1 MSAPI
6 GETVPDSVV
15 SLVTLGHGFAVRRA
29 IRAAGYTRPVSE
41 TQRRG
46 GAAHW
51 IIDALP
57 RIGRAGSRSAS
68 LHHGVES
75 PLAFRVDHRELRRFT
90 WLRWLG
96 TLGALLILV
105 GGVGAGAT
113 PVVGNVFWETP
124 IGSML
129 GRMLISTTIVTF
141 TGIGMLITAWLGVGA
156 FVASGARTRV
166 SSVDTGMLVRTFA
179 GWVLPL
185 IFTAPLFT
193 QDIYSYLAQGAV
205 VDRGMD
211 PYAAG
216 PVELLGAEDPL
227 ARSVPL
233 IWSNSPSPYG
243 PTAMVVAWGISAL
256 TSDAVLPSVFLHR
269 AVAVASLYVVAWA
282 LVRLAL
288 RCGVSPQFA
297 LWLGV
302 LNPLT
307 LLHLVGGVHNE
318 ALLLALLLGGM
329 EVCLVALHGKPVPG
343 VPDAPVEPGSPA
355 LSRGG
360 WLLFAG
366 GVALISLAGMVK
378 VTGFVALGFVGMA
391 LARRFGFTTMSVVR
405 AGVAT
410 AVMAGATVVA
420 VSAGSGLGFGW
431 ITSQGGAA
439 TVRSWMSLST
449 LLGITSGFAGRV
461 LGIGDVS
468 DAALELTRGLGI
480 LLAAAWLLRML
491 WATFRGRIHPLGGY
505 GLSMF
510 ALVLLFPVV
519 HPWYLLWALVP
530 LSGWANRPQFRWAVV
545 AYSAVFSLTV
555 LPRGLGLPPGT
566 VLQIYLGSLAAFVI
580 VMALIVEVSR
590 RTKVFRLR

>member
-1 MSAPI
+1 MP
-6 GETVPDSVV
+6 ETP
-15 SLVTLGHGFAVRRA
+15 L
-29 IRAAGYTRPVSE
+29 
-41 TQRRG
+41 RG

-68 LHHGVES
+68 LHRGTES

-96 TLGALLILV
+96 TLGAILVLV

-124 IGSML
+124 VGSML
-129 GRMLISTTIVTF
+129 GRMLISSTIVTF
-141 TGIGMLITAWLGVGA
+141 TGIGMLIAAWLGVGA

-166 SSVDTGMLVRTFA
+166 TSVDSGMLVRTFA
-179 GWVLPL
+179 AWVIPL

-216 PVELLGAEDPL
+216 PVELLGTEDPL

-233 IWSNSPSPYG
+233 IWADSPSPYG
-243 PTAMVVAWGISAL
+243 PTAMVVAWAIAAV
-256 TSDAVLPSVFLHR
+256 TDDAVLPSVFLHR
-269 AVAVASLYVVAWA
+269 AVSVASLYVVAWA
-282 LVRLAL
+282 LVRLAQ

-318 ALLLALLLGGM
+318 ALLLAFLLSGM
-329 EVCLVALHGKPVPG
+329 ELCLVALHGKPIPG
-343 VPDAPVEPGSPA
+343 TPDDPVEPRSPA
-355 LSRGG
+355 LSRNG
-360 WLLFAG
+360 WLLFAA
-366 GVALISLAGMVK
+366 GVALIAMAGMVK

-391 LARRFGFTTMSVVR
+391 LARRFGFTTMAVAR
-405 AGVAT
+405 AAAVTAAT
-410 AVMAGATVVA
+410 AAATIVA
-420 VSAGSGLGFGW
+420 FCLASGLGFGW

-439 TVRSWMSLST
+439 TVRSWMSLPT
-449 LLGITSGFAGRV
+449 LLGISSGFAGRV

-468 DAALELTRGLGI
+468 EAALSLTRGLGI

-505 GLSMF
+505 GLAMF
-510 ALVLLFPVV
+510 AMVLLFPVV

-530 LSGWANRPQFRWAVV
+530 LSGWADRSQFRVAVV
-545 AYSAVFSLTV
+545 AYSAIFSLTV

-566 VLQIYLGSLAAFVI
+566 VLQIYLGSIAAFVAS
-580 VMALIVEVSR
+580 MAIILAIAW

>member
-1 MSAPI
+1 MP
-6 GETVPDSVV
+6 ETP
-15 SLVTLGHGFAVRRA
+15 L
-29 IRAAGYTRPVSE
+29 
-41 TQRRG
+41 RG

-68 LHHGVES
+68 LHRGTES

-96 TLGALLILV
+96 TLGAILVLV

-124 IGSML
+124 VGSML
-129 GRMLISTTIVTF
+129 GRMLISSTIVTF
-141 TGIGMLITAWLGVGA
+141 TGIGMLIAAWLGVGA

-166 SSVDTGMLVRTFA
+166 TSVDTGMLVRTFA
-179 GWVLPL
+179 AWVIPL

-216 PVELLGAEDPL
+216 PVELLGTEDPL

-233 IWSNSPSPYG
+233 IWADSPSPYG
-243 PTAMVVAWGISAL
+243 PTAMVVAWAIAAV
-256 TSDAVLPSVFLHR
+256 TDDAVLPSVFLHR
-269 AVAVASLYVVAWA
+269 AVSVASLYVVAWA
-282 LVRLAL
+282 LVRLAQ

-318 ALLLALLLGGM
+318 ALLLAFLLSGM
-329 EVCLVALHGKPVPG
+329 ELCLVALHGKPIPG
-343 VPDAPVEPGSPA
+343 TPDDPVEPRSPA
-355 LSRGG
+355 LSRNG
-360 WLLFAG
+360 WLLFAAG
-366 GVALISLAGMVK
+366 AALIAMAGMVK

-391 LARRFGFTTMSVVR
+391 LARRFGFTTMAVAR
-405 AGVAT
+405 AAAVTAAT
-410 AVMAGATVVA
+410 AAATIVA
-420 VSAGSGLGFGW
+420 FCLASGLGFGW

-439 TVRSWMSLST
+439 TVRSWMSLPT
-449 LLGITSGFAGRV
+449 LLGISSGFAGRV

-468 DAALELTRGLGI
+468 EAALSLTRGLGI

-505 GLSMF
+505 GLAMF
-510 ALVLLFPVV
+510 AMVLLFPVV

-530 LSGWANRPQFRWAVV
+530 LSGWADRSQFRVAVV
-545 AYSAVFSLTV
+545 AYSAIFSLTV

-566 VLQIYLGSLAAFVI
+566 VLQIYLGSIAAFVAS
-580 VMALIVEVSR
+580 MAIILAIAW

>member
-1 MSAPI
+1 MP
-6 GETVPDSVV
+6 ETP
-15 SLVTLGHGFAVRRA
+15 L
-29 IRAAGYTRPVSE
+29 
-41 TQRRG
+41 RG

-68 LHHGVES
+68 LHRGTES

-96 TLGALLILV
+96 TLGAILALV

-124 IGSML
+124 VGSML
-129 GRMLISTTIVTF
+129 GRMLISSTIVTF
-141 TGIGMLITAWLGVGA
+141 TGIGMLIAAWLGVGA

-166 SSVDTGMLVRTFA
+166 TSVDTGMLVRTFA
-179 GWVLPL
+179 AWVIPL

-216 PVELLGAEDPL
+216 PVELLGTEDPL

-233 IWSNSPSPYG
+233 IWADSPSPYG
-243 PTAMVVAWGISAL
+243 PTAMVVAWAIAAV
-256 TSDAVLPSVFLHR
+256 TDDAVLPSVFLHR
-269 AVAVASLYVVAWA
+269 AVSVASLYVVAWA
-282 LVRLAL
+282 LVRLAQ

-318 ALLLALLLGGM
+318 ALLLAFLLSGM
-329 EVCLVALHGKPVPG
+329 ELCLVALHGKPIPG
-343 VPDAPVEPGSPA
+343 TPDDPVEPRSPA
-355 LSRGG
+355 LSRNG
-360 WLLFAG
+360 WLLFAA
-366 GVALISLAGMVK
+366 GVALIAMAGMVK

-391 LARRFGFTTMSVVR
+391 LARRFGFTTMAVAR
-405 AGVAT
+405 AAAVTAAT
-410 AVMAGATVVA
+410 AAATIVA
-420 VSAGSGLGFGW
+420 FCLASGLGFGW

-439 TVRSWMSLST
+439 TVRSWMSLPT
-449 LLGITSGFAGRV
+449 LLGISSGFAGRV

-468 DAALELTRGLGI
+468 EAALSLTRGLGI

-505 GLSMF
+505 GLAMF
-510 ALVLLFPVV
+510 AMVLLFPVV

-530 LSGWANRPQFRWAVV
+530 LSGWADRSQFRVAVV
-545 AYSAVFSLTV
+545 AYSAIFSLTV

-566 VLQIYLGSLAAFVI
+566 VLQIYLGSIAAFVAS
-580 VMALIVEVSR
+580 MAIILAIAW

>member
-1 MSAPI
+1 MP
-6 GETVPDSVV
+6 ETP
-15 SLVTLGHGFAVRRA
+15 L
-29 IRAAGYTRPVSE
+29 
-41 TQRRG
+41 RG

-68 LHHGVES
+68 LHRGTES

-96 TLGALLILV
+96 TLGAILVLV

-124 IGSML
+124 VGSML
-129 GRMLISTTIVTF
+129 GRMLISSTIVTF
-141 TGIGMLITAWLGVGA
+141 TGIGMLIAAWLGVGA

-166 SSVDTGMLVRTFA
+166 TSVDTGMLVRTFA
-179 GWVLPL
+179 AWVIPL

-216 PVELLGAEDPL
+216 PVELLGTEDPL

-233 IWSNSPSPYG
+233 IWADSPSPYG
-243 PTAMVVAWGISAL
+243 PTAMVVAWAIAAV
-256 TSDAVLPSVFLHR
+256 TDDAVLPSVFLHR
-269 AVAVASLYVVAWA
+269 AVSVASLYVVAWA
-282 LVRLAL
+282 LVRLAQ

-318 ALLLALLLGGM
+318 ALLLAFLLSGM
-329 EVCLVALHGKPVPG
+329 ELCLVALHGKPIPG
-343 VPDAPVEPGSPA
+343 TPDDPVEPRSPA
-355 LSRGG
+355 LSRNG
-360 WLLFAG
+360 WLLFAA
-366 GVALISLAGMVK
+366 GVALIAMAGMVK

-391 LARRFGFTTMSVVR
+391 LARRFGFTTMAVAR
-405 AGVAT
+405 AAAVTAAT
-410 AVMAGATVVA
+410 AAATIVA
-420 VSAGSGLGFGW
+420 FCLASGLGFGW

-439 TVRSWMSLST
+439 TVRSWMSLPT
-449 LLGITSGFAGRV
+449 LLGISSGFAGRV

-468 DAALELTRGLGI
+468 EAALSLTRGLGI

-505 GLSMF
+505 GLAMF
-510 ALVLLFPVV
+510 AMVLLFPVV

-530 LSGWANRPQFRWAVV
+530 LSGWADRSQFRVAAV
-545 AYSAVFSLTV
+545 AYSAIFSLTV

-566 VLQIYLGSLAAFVI
+566 VLQIYLGSIAAFVAS
-580 VMALIVEVSR
+580 MAIILAIAW

>member
-1 MSAPI
+1 MP
-6 GETVPDSVV
+6 ETP
-15 SLVTLGHGFAVRRA
+15 L
-29 IRAAGYTRPVSE
+29 
-41 TQRRG
+41 RG

-68 LHHGVES
+68 LHRGTES

-96 TLGALLILV
+96 TLGAILVLV

-124 IGSML
+124 VGSML
-129 GRMLISTTIVTF
+129 GRMLISSTIVTF
-141 TGIGMLITAWLGVGA
+141 TGIGMLIAAWLGVGA

-166 SSVDTGMLVRTFA
+166 TSVDTGMLVRTFA
-179 GWVLPL
+179 AWVIPL

-205 VDRGMD
+205 VDRGMN

-216 PVELLGAEDPL
+216 PVELLGTEDPL

-233 IWSNSPSPYG
+233 IWADSPSPYG
-243 PTAMVVAWGISAL
+243 PTAMVVAWAIAAV
-256 TSDAVLPSVFLHR
+256 TDDAVLPSVFLHR
-269 AVAVASLYVVAWA
+269 AVSVASLYVVAWA
-282 LVRLAL
+282 LVRLAQ

-318 ALLLALLLGGM
+318 ALLLAFLLSGM
-329 EVCLVALHGKPVPG
+329 ELCLVALHGKPIPG
-343 VPDAPVEPGSPA
+343 TPDDPVEPRSPA
-355 LSRGG
+355 LSRNG
-360 WLLFAG
+360 WLLFAA
-366 GVALISLAGMVK
+366 GVALIAMAGMVK

-391 LARRFGFTTMSVVR
+391 LARRFGFTTMAVAR
-405 AGVAT
+405 AAAVTAAT
-410 AVMAGATVVA
+410 AAATIVA
-420 VSAGSGLGFGW
+420 FCLASGLGFGW

-439 TVRSWMSLST
+439 TVRSWMSLPT
-449 LLGITSGFAGRV
+449 LLGISSGFAGRV

-468 DAALELTRGLGI
+468 EAALSLTRGLGI

-505 GLSMF
+505 GLAMF
-510 ALVLLFPVV
+510 AMVLLFPVV

-530 LSGWANRPQFRWAVV
+530 LSGWADRSQFRVAVV
-545 AYSAVFSLTV
+545 GYSAIFSLTV

-566 VLQIYLGSLAAFVI
+566 VLQIYLGSIAAFVAS
-580 VMALIVEVSR
+580 MAIILAIAW

>member
-1 MSAPI
+1 MP
-6 GETVPDSVV
+6 ETP
-15 SLVTLGHGFAVRRA
+15 L
-29 IRAAGYTRPVSE
+29 
-41 TQRRG
+41 RG

-68 LHHGVES
+68 LHRGTES

-96 TLGALLILV
+96 TLGAILVLV

-124 IGSML
+124 VGSML
-129 GRMLISTTIVTF
+129 GRMLISSTIVTF
-141 TGIGMLITAWLGVGA
+141 TGIGMLIAAWLGVGA

-166 SSVDTGMLVRTFA
+166 TSVDTGMLVRTFA
-179 GWVLPL
+179 AWVIPL

-216 PVELLGAEDPL
+216 PVELLGTEDPL

-233 IWSNSPSPYG
+233 IWADSPSPYG
-243 PTAMVVAWGISAL
+243 PTAMVVAWAIAAV
-256 TSDAVLPSVFLHR
+256 TEAAVLPSVFLHR
-269 AVAVASLYVVAWA
+269 AVSVASLYVVAWA
-282 LVRLAL
+282 LVRLAQ

-318 ALLLALLLGGM
+318 ALLLAFLLSGM
-329 EVCLVALHGKPVPG
+329 ELCLVALHGKPIPG
-343 VPDAPVEPGSPA
+343 TPDDPVEPRSPA
-355 LSRGG
+355 LSRNG
-360 WLLFAG
+360 WLLFAA
-366 GVALISLAGMVK
+366 GVALIAMAGMVK

-391 LARRFGFTTMSVVR
+391 LARRFGYTTMAVAR
-405 AGVAT
+405 AAAVTAAT
-410 AVMAGATVVA
+410 AAATIVA
-420 VSAGSGLGFGW
+420 FCLASGLGFGW

-439 TVRSWMSLST
+439 TVRSWMSLPT
-449 LLGITSGFAGRV
+449 LLGISSGFAGRV

-468 DAALELTRGLGI
+468 EAALSLTRGLGI

-505 GLSMF
+505 GLAMF
-510 ALVLLFPVV
+510 AMVLLFPVV

-530 LSGWANRPQFRWAVV
+530 LSGWADRSQFRVAVV
-545 AYSAVFSLTV
+545 AYSAIFSLTV

-566 VLQIYLGSLAAFVI
+566 VLQIYLGSIAAFVAS
-580 VMALIVEVSR
+580 MAIILAIAW

>member
-1 MSAPI
+1 MP
-6 GETVPDSVV
+6 ETP
-15 SLVTLGHGFAVRRA
+15 L
-29 IRAAGYTRPVSE
+29 
-41 TQRRG
+41 RG

-68 LHHGVES
+68 LHRGTES

-96 TLGALLILV
+96 TLGAILVLV

-124 IGSML
+124 VGSML
-129 GRMLISTTIVTF
+129 GRMLISSTIVTF
-141 TGIGMLITAWLGVGA
+141 TGIGMLIGAWLGVGA

-166 SSVDTGMLVRTFA
+166 TSVDTGMLVRTFA
-179 GWVLPL
+179 AWVIPL

-216 PVELLGAEDPL
+216 PVELLGTEDPL

-233 IWSNSPSPYG
+233 IWADSPSPYG
-243 PTAMVVAWGISAL
+243 PTAMVVAWAIAAV
-256 TSDAVLPSVFLHR
+256 TDDAVLPSVFLHR
-269 AVAVASLYVVAWA
+269 AVSVASLYVVAWA
-282 LVRLAL
+282 LVRLAQ

-318 ALLLALLLGGM
+318 ALLLAFLLSGM
-329 EVCLVALHGKPVPG
+329 ELCLVALHGKPIPG
-343 VPDAPVEPGSPA
+343 TPDDPVEPRSPA
-355 LSRGG
+355 LSRNG
-360 WLLFAG
+360 WLLFAA
-366 GVALISLAGMVK
+366 GVALIAMAGMVK

-391 LARRFGFTTMSVVR
+391 LARRFGFTTMAVAR
-405 AGVAT
+405 AAAVTAAT
-410 AVMAGATVVA
+410 AAATIVA
-420 VSAGSGLGFGW
+420 FCLASGLGFGW

-439 TVRSWMSLST
+439 TVRSWMSLPT
-449 LLGITSGFAGRV
+449 LLGISSGFAGRV

-468 DAALELTRGLGI
+468 EAALSLTRGLGI

-505 GLSMF
+505 GLAMF
-510 ALVLLFPVV
+510 AMVLLFPVV

-530 LSGWANRPQFRWAVV
+530 LSGWADRSQFRVAVV
-545 AYSAVFSLTV
+545 AYSAIFSLTV

-566 VLQIYLGSLAAFVI
+566 VLQIYLGSIAAFVAS
-580 VMALIVEVSR
+580 MAIILAIAW

>member
-1 MSAPI
+1 MP
-6 GETVPDSVV
+6 ETP
-15 SLVTLGHGFAVRRA
+15 L
-29 IRAAGYTRPVSE
+29 
-41 TQRRG
+41 RG

-68 LHHGVES
+68 LHRGTES

-96 TLGALLILV
+96 TLGAILVLV

-124 IGSML
+124 VGSML
-129 GRMLISTTIVTF
+129 GRMLISSTIVTF
-141 TGIGMLITAWLGVGA
+141 TGIGMLIAAWLGVGA

-166 SSVDTGMLVRTFA
+166 TSVDTGMLVRTFA
-179 GWVLPL
+179 AWVIPL

-193 QDIYSYLAQGAV
+193 QDIYSYLAQGSV

-216 PVELLGAEDPL
+216 PVELLGNEDPL

-233 IWSNSPSPYG
+233 IWADSPSPYG
-243 PTAMVVAWGISAL
+243 PTAMVVAWAIAAV
-256 TSDAVLPSVFLHR
+256 TDDAVLPSVFLHR
-269 AVAVASLYVVAWA
+269 AVSVASLYVVAWA
-282 LVRLAL
+282 LVRLAQ

-318 ALLLALLLGGM
+318 ALLLAFLLSGM
-329 EVCLVALHGKPVPG
+329 ELCLVALHGKPIPG
-343 VPDAPVEPGSPA
+343 TPDDPVEPRSPA
-355 LSRGG
+355 LSRNG
-360 WLLFAG
+360 WLLFAA
-366 GVALISLAGMVK
+366 GVALIAMAGMVK

-391 LARRFGFTTMSVVR
+391 LARRFGFTTMAVAR
-405 AGVAT
+405 AAAVTAAT
-410 AVMAGATVVA
+410 AAATIVA
-420 VSAGSGLGFGW
+420 FCLASGLGFGW

-439 TVRSWMSLST
+439 TVRSWMSLPT
-449 LLGITSGFAGRV
+449 LLGISSGFAGRV

-468 DAALELTRGLGI
+468 EAALSLTRGLGI

-505 GLSMF
+505 GLAMF
-510 ALVLLFPVV
+510 AMVLLFPVV

-530 LSGWANRPQFRWAVV
+530 LSGWADRSQFRVAVV
-545 AYSAVFSLTV
+545 AYSAIFSLTV

-566 VLQIYLGSLAAFVI
+566 VLQIYLGSIAAFVAS
-580 VMALIVEVSR
+580 MAIILAIAW

>member
-1 MSAPI
+1 M
-6 GETVPDSVV
+6 
-15 SLVTLGHGFAVRRA
+15 
-29 IRAAGYTRPVSE
+29 
-41 TQRRG
+41 
-46 GAAHW
+46 
-51 IIDALP
+51 P

-68 LHHGVES
+68 LHRGTES

-96 TLGALLILV
+96 TLGAILVLV

-124 IGSML
+124 VGSML
-129 GRMLISTTIVTF
+129 GRMLISSTIVTF
-141 TGIGMLITAWLGVGA
+141 TGIGMLIAAWLGVGA

-166 SSVDTGMLVRTFA
+166 TSVDTGMLVRTFA
-179 GWVLPL
+179 AWVIPL

-216 PVELLGAEDPL
+216 PVELLGTEDPL

-233 IWSNSPSPYG
+233 IWADSPSPYG
-243 PTAMVVAWGISAL
+243 PTAMVVAWAIAAV
-256 TSDAVLPSVFLHR
+256 TDDAVLPSVFLHR
-269 AVAVASLYVVAWA
+269 AVSVASLYVVAWA
-282 LVRLAL
+282 LVRLAQ

-318 ALLLALLLGGM
+318 ALLLAFLLSGM
-329 EVCLVALHGKPVPG
+329 ELCLVALHGKPIPG
-343 VPDAPVEPGSPA
+343 TPDDPVEPRSPA
-355 LSRGG
+355 LSRNG
-360 WLLFAG
+360 WLLFAA
-366 GVALISLAGMVK
+366 GVALIAMAGMVK

-391 LARRFGFTTMSVVR
+391 LARRFGFTTMAVAR
-405 AGVAT
+405 AAAVTAAT
-410 AVMAGATVVA
+410 AAATIVA
-420 VSAGSGLGFGW
+420 FCLASGLGFGW

-439 TVRSWMSLST
+439 TVRSWMSLPT
-449 LLGITSGFAGRV
+449 LLGISSGFAGRV

-468 DAALELTRGLGI
+468 EAALSLTRGLGI

-505 GLSMF
+505 GLAMF
-510 ALVLLFPVV
+510 AMVLLFPVV

-530 LSGWANRPQFRWAVV
+530 LSGWADRSQFRVAVV
-545 AYSAVFSLTV
+545 AYSAIFSLTV

-566 VLQIYLGSLAAFVI
+566 VLQIYLGSIAAFVAS
-580 VMALIVEVSR
+580 MAIILAIAW